1 MNKRLRNDFI
11 LLFGI
16 LFIAGV
22 LFSFWF
28 FSFKKEGKKAVVYH
42 GENIILTLD
51 LYKKQRVTV
60 DGDISK
66 VTLEV
71 NYGNVSVIE
80 SGCPNQICVHTGE
93 KSKEHDVITCL
104 PNRITIVITGGDSNE

>member
-42 GENIILTLD
+42 GDNIILTLD

-71 NYGNVSVIE
+71 NYGNVSIVE
-80 SGCPNQICVHTGE
+80 SVLKICLN
-93 KSKEHDVITCL
+93 II
-104 PNRITIVITGGDSNE
+104 RITVLNVI

>member
-1 MNKRLRNDFI
+1 MNKRLRNDCI
-11 LLFGI
+11 LLVGI
-16 LFIAGV
+16 LFIVGV

-60 DGDISK
+60 NGDISK
-66 VTLEV
+66 VIIEV
-71 NYGNVSVIE
+71 NYGNVSVVE